1 VVENWYSKIA
11 CPGILIGGRYDFAL
25 LENEIIR
32 IFEIQS
38 GDLAD
43 DR

>member
-1 VVENWYSKIA
+1 MENWYSKIA

-25 LENEIIR
+25 LVNEIIR

-38 GDLAD
+38 VDLAD